1 MRQLKSI
8 FGLLLLL
15 VGGFVLYKVLPVY
28 WGNFRLS
35 REVEEQSI
43 NYTYTNK
50 SQAEIAAVMVEKASS
65 YDVEIAPEQVKVVRT
80 SGDLQITIEYTV
92 HVDLPLYPLDLK
104 FKDESKN
111 HNVMKP

>member
-1 MRQLKSI
+1 MKQLKSI
-8 FGLLLLL
+8 FGVLLLV

-35 REVEEQSI
+35 RQVDEQAI
-43 NYTYTNK
+43 NYTYTTK
-50 SQAEIAAVMVEKASS
+50 SEADIAAVMVEKAHG
-65 YDVEIAPEQVKVVRT
+65 YDVEIAPENVKVVRT
-80 SGDLQITIEYTV
+80 PGDLQISVEYTV
-92 HVDLPLYPLDLK
+92 HVDLPFYPLDLN

>member
-1 MRQLKSI
+1 MKELKSI
-8 FGLLLLL
+8 FGVLLLL
-15 VGGFVLYKVLPVY
+15 VGGYVLYKVLPVY

-35 REVEEQSI
+35 QQVEEQSI

-50 SQAEIAAVMVEKASS
+50 NEAEIAAVMVEKAHSF
-65 YDVEIAPEQVKVVRT
+65 DVEITPDQVKVART
-80 SGDLQITIEYTV
+80 SGDLQITIEYTA
-92 HVDLPLYPLDLK
+92 HVDLPFYPLDLN